1 MLQQDSEG
9 WMWSCVLIIGLPTK
23 RPPFLK
29 EKYVN
34 KTETTFW
41 AALLLLLLLILPQF
55 FHQQELHEL
64 TSVDDDV
71 VLLLSLHHVQDGG
84 NSFELNIYKSWQSS

>member
-1 MLQQDSEG
+1 MQRMLQQDSEG

-41 AALLLLLLLILPQF
+41 AALLLLLLILPQF

-71 VLLLSLHHVQDGG
+71 VLLLSLHHVM
-84 NSFELNIYKSWQSS
+84 